1 MYNRF
6 ILNTP
11 SHAIIG
17 AALRKGPGKR
27 WAIPL
32 SAVLWGSVAPDIPLY
47 LLSVGGGLY
56 YTQIMGMAAG
66 DAARLMFDDLFFN
79 DIGWKAAHNFL
90 HAPLIVL
97 AGLGLTWRKGFST
110 PIDTDV
116 NTETKPEGTDRV
128 SHWLFW
134 FFAACLVHSVIDIL
148 THAMDGPLILFPFN
162 WSLRFQSPVSY
173 WDPAH
178 YGTQF
183 TIFEIA
189 LDIALLLYLLVPL
202 ARRWLS
208 RRRSNLSQEN

>member
-1 MYNRF
+1 MYNRPT
-6 ILNTP
+6 LNTP

-56 YTQIMGMAAG
+56 YTQIVGMAAG

-97 AGLGLTWRKGFST
+97 AGLGLTWRSRFST
-110 PIDTDV
+110 RAGT
-116 NTETKPEGTDRV
+116 NTRTRNV

-178 YGTQF
+178 YGIPF
-183 TIFEIA
+183 TIFEIT
-189 LDIALLLYLLVPL
+189 LDIVLLFYLLLPP
-202 ARRWLS
+202 ARRWFS
-208 RRRSNLSQEN
+208 KKRSYPSQQN